1 MIILYCTSMI
11 VNQIYRGVINPNHM
25 RFIRSISNGSFDRI
39 LAKPVSIIF
48 QINTGSIDYSSFLSL
63 IAPIVVLCLKISS
76 LDISITRLNGIL
88 FLVFLVNAVI
98 LLTSFMMH
106 LYSLLILSM
115 LGLWLNRHL
124 YCIDVLSEKPKEI
137 FFLSRN

>member
-1 MIILYCTSMI
+1 
-11 VNQIYRGVINPNHM
+11 M